1 MGKKKIVCLSRVS
14 SKLQMAKNS
23 SPQDQEKQVRE
34 YCESIGAELVDT
46 ITCQVSGAKM
56 RLQDGM
62 LHKAL
67 RRAEELG
74 ADLAVSRLDRAS
86 RSAVAII
93 QLKEA
98 TETTGIDIHIASLN
112 KSMKALS
119 HLEVELM
126 GIVASAELRN
136 VQERVRRACKGR
148 VGAFAKDVCP
158 KKASKKGLI
167 KRLTMTKDWAD
178 QIELKQEIIQAV
190 KMLKTP
196 NLRNVS
202 QVLNGKKVLS
212 RRGLPWT
219 HGALNAQ
226 LKVLG
231 WNWDQLKCS

>member
-1 MGKKKIVCLSRVS
+1 
-14 SKLQMAKNS
+14 MAKNS